1 MTDRPHHPAP
11 PGRPRAGSSSP
22 ATGGPPSPGGESPS
36 PASAGGS
43 PYPATGGPPAQA
55 GGSPSPAAGSK
66 TIDTGLRLLEILR
79 DHPDGMT
86 ISELAR
92 AADVHRNAVSRHL
105 TALRNH
111 RLVSRTGTRFT
122 LGLGIVELG
131 AAVQHRLRVAA
142 EGALQS
148 LADGC
153 RATAFISVLDAEE
166 EVVVLAVAEPR
177 GSDFHV
183 AYRAGKRHAVDR
195 GAPGIAILAGRP
207 PSPGERPVVRE
218 ARRAGYAVTEGELQP
233 GAWGVAAP
241 IFARGRPA
249 QASIGVVT
257 IGTQDEPAIAPRVV
271 AAAGEIARL
280 L

>member
-1 MTDRPHHPAP
+1 MTDRPHRSAP
-11 PGRPRAGSSSP
+11 PGRPRAGS
-22 ATGGPPSPGGESPS
+22 PSPVPGAP
-36 PASAGGS
+36 PFPGS
-43 PYPATGGPPAQA
+43 GAP
-55 GGSPSPAAGSK
+55 PSPAATGSK

-79 DHPDGMT
+79 DHPDGLT

-92 AADVHRNAVSRHL
+92 TADVHRNAVSRHL

-111 RLVSRTGTRFT
+111 RLVSRTGTRYT

-131 AAVQHRLRVAA
+131 AAVQHRLRAAA

-153 RATAFISVLDAEE
+153 RATAFISVLDADE

-183 AYRAGKRHAVDR
+183 AYRAGKRHAVDH

-207 PSPGERPVVRE
+207 PRPRERPIVRE
-218 ARRAGYAVTEGELQP
+218 ARRTGYAVTEGELQP

-241 IFARGRPA
+241 IVARGRPA

-257 IGTQDEPAIAPRVV
+257 IGAQDESAIAPRVV
-271 AAAGEIARL
+271 AASGEIARL

>member
-1 MTDRPHHPAP
+1 MTDRPHRSAP
-11 PGRPRAGSSSP
+11 PGRPRAGS
-22 ATGGPPSPGGESPS
+22 PSPVPGAPPFS
-36 PASAGGS
+36 ASAA
-43 PYPATGGPPAQA
+43 P
-55 GGSPSPAAGSK
+55 PSPAATGSK

-79 DHPDGMT
+79 DHPDGLT

-111 RLVSRTGTRFT
+111 RLVSRTGMRYT

-131 AAVQHRLRVAA
+131 AAVQHRLRAAA

-207 PSPGERPVVRE
+207 PRPGERPIVRE
-218 ARRAGYAVTEGELQP
+218 ARRTGYAVTEGELQP

-241 IFARGRPA
+241 IVARGRPA
-249 QASIGVVT
+249 QASVGVVT
-257 IGTQDEPAIAPRVV
+257 IGARDESAIAPRVV
-271 AAAGEIARL
+271 AASGEIARL